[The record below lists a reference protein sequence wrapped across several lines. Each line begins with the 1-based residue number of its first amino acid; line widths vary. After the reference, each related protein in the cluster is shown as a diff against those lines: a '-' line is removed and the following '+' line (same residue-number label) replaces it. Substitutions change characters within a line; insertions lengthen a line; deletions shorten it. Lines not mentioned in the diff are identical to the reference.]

1 MNCEITQLQHAS
13 AKRADTFL
21 NAQQAAAALNLPLYF
36 FVNTYKR
43 QALGIP
49 FYSINRLVR
58 YRLDELHRWQVGMS
72 ASLASAPEQ
81 RAPHTGF
88 PGSAEEGAV
97 HA

>member
-1 MNCEITQLQHAS
+1 MNLDISLAEHAS
-13 AKRADTFL
+13 AQRSDTFL

-58 YRLDELHRWQVGMS
+58 YRLDELHRWQVGK
-72 ASLASAPEQ
+72 AAQLAREQWQQTHDAARPE
-81 RAPHTGF
+81 TVGGF
-88 PGSAEEGAV
+88 A